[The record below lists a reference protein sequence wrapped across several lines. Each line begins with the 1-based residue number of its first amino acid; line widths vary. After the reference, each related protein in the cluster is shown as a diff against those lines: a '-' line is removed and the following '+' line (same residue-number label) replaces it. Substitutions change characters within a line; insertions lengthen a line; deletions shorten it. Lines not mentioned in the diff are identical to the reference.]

1 MPLLPWPDF
10 SFWRI
15 ALHLI
20 DLFVIDSAKP
30 LAMVV
35 GLYSCKAIYM
45 RRVVVK
51 VREENLKYGANQ
63 PAGAR
68 SNCNISLVPVDTA
81 PESKLRVAL

>member
-15 ALHLI
+15 ALHSI
-20 DLFVIDSAKP
+20 DLFVIESAKP

-35 GLYSCKAIYM
+35 GLYM

-51 VREENLKYGANQ
+51 VREENLKNGANQ

-68 SNCNISLVPVDTA
+68 SSFNLPLVSVVTA
-81 PESKLRVAL
+81 RESKLRVSL

>member
-15 ALHLI
+15 ALHSI
-20 DLFVIDSAKP
+20 DLFVIESAKP

-35 GLYSCKAIYM
+35 GLYM

-51 VREENLKYGANQ
+51 VREENLKNGTNQ